1 LFLTAANVVF
11 NSVIGYWHVLTAI
24 NLILVFIISL
34 IVIRYESKPEE
45 EKRKLSYKFLRIIRF
60 WYPVLIIL
68 YIFKEIYL
76 LIHPINPND
85 IDLALINI
93 DFLMFG
99 VNPTQWIY
107 KFSNPALT
115 ELLQIIYIMYYLVI
129 PIYGI
134 ELFLKKRYEDFQF
147 SVFVLFSGFYIAYV
161 LYFIFPAVG
170 PRFYLHDFYSIE
182 TELPGLLLTN
192 PLRAIL
198 NFAESI
204 PAAVTSPQDY
214 VQRDA
219 MPSLHAE
226 IAILLAYLSKKLGMK
241 SFYFYLP
248 YCLLMILATVYLRYH
263 YVIDLI
269 AGAAL
274 AGIAVLLGSLM
285 YAKKD
290 SEYAEKSK
298 VNS

>member
-1 LFLTAANVVF
+1 MLAAV
-11 NSVIGYWHVLTAI
+11 
-24 NLILVFIISL
+24 NLIIVFIISL
-34 IVIRYESKPEE
+34 ISVRYESKTSE
-45 EKRKLSYKFLRIIRF
+45 EKSKFSFLKVLRF

-76 LIHPINPND
+76 LIHPINPHD
-85 IDLALINI
+85 IDTILISI
-93 DFLMFG
+93 DFGMFG

-107 KFSNPALT
+107 KFANPALT

-129 PIYGI
+129 PLYGI

-147 SVFVLFSGFYIAYV
+147 SVFVLFSGFYIAYA
-161 LYFIFPAVG
+161 LYFIFPAAG
-170 PRFYLHDFYSIE
+170 PRFLLHNFYSIE
-182 TELPGLLLTN
+182 KELPGLFLTN

-198 NFAESI
+198 NAAESI
-204 PAAVTSPQDY
+204 PAGVPNPQDY

-248 YCLLMILATVYLRYH
+248 YCLLMLIATIYLRYH
-263 YVIDLI
+263 YVVDLI

-274 AGIAVLLGSLM
+274 AVIAAILGSIM
-285 YAKKD
+285 YSKING
-290 SEYAEKSK
+290 EYTEKSK
-298 VNS
+298 ANF

>member
-1 LFLTAANVVF
+1 
-11 NSVIGYWHVLTAI
+11 
-24 NLILVFIISL
+24 
-34 IVIRYESKPEE
+34 
-45 EKRKLSYKFLRIIRF
+45 
-60 WYPVLIIL
+60 
-68 YIFKEIYL
+68 
-76 LIHPINPND
+76 
-85 IDLALINI
+85 
-93 DFLMFG
+93 MFS

-107 KFSNPALT
+107 KLANPALT
-115 ELLQIIYIMYYLVI
+115 ELLQVIYIMYYLVI
-129 PIYGI
+129 PLYGI
-134 ELFLKKRYEDFQF
+134 ELFLKKRYNDFQF
-147 SVFVLFSGFYIAYV
+147 SVFVLFSGFYIAYA

-182 TELPGLLLTN
+182 KELPGFILTN
-192 PLRAIL
+192 PLRAVL

-204 PAAVTSPQDY
+204 PAGVQNPQDY

-226 IAILLAYLSKKLGMK
+226 IAILLAYLSKKLRMK

-248 YCLLMILATVYLRYH
+248 YCLLMLLATVYLRYH

-274 AGIAVLLGSLM
+274 AGIAVILGSLM

-290 SEYAEKSK
+290 GEYVEKFN
-298 VNS
+298 VNF

>member
-1 LFLTAANVVF
+1 LVF
-11 NSVIGYWHVLTAI
+11 NSIIEYWYVLSAVNI
-24 NLILVFIISL
+24 ILVIIITSF
-34 IVIRYESKPEE
+34 VVKYESKIPEE
-45 EKRKLSYKFLRIIRF
+45 KEKHSFLKVLRF

-76 LIHPINPND
+76 LIHPVNPND
-85 IDLALINI
+85 IDTVLINM
-93 DFLMFG
+93 DFGMLG

-107 KFSNPALT
+107 RFANPALT
-115 ELLQIIYIMYYLVI
+115 ELLQIVYIMYYLVI
-129 PIYGI
+129 PLYGI

-147 SVFVLFSGFYIAYV
+147 SVFVLFSGFYIAYA

-182 TELPGLLLTN
+182 KELPGLFLTN
-192 PLRAIL
+192 PFRVIL

-204 PAAVTSPQDY
+204 PVGVPNPQDY

-248 YCLLMILATVYLRYH
+248 YCLLMLLATIYLRYH
-263 YVIDLI
+263 YAVDLI
-269 AGAAL
+269 AGALIAL
-274 AGIAVLLGSLM
+274 LAAVLGSVM
-285 YAKKD
+285 Y
-290 SEYAEKSK
+290 SRINGEYIEKSK
-298 VNS
+298 TNS